1 MKPLHWEILR
11 HQGQCWGLPLPPEG
25 WSVEP
30 NPEALWH
37 FAGAVAF
44 LLEGDSAL
52 VHESARRFASEVG
65 WVRQQVND
73 TKGQPLPETAV
84 AITFRAVRLLG
95 KTDAAGWIEYPLRV
109 GGHAPLIK
117 VSGHGAVWPGPVVVE
132 PDRGPVHPLAPLEP
146 FGMLM
151 GKALPNTSL
160 KLSAQH
166 FGEQRIV
173 TDEEGNFSRERLPGV
188 WMAWYYEPAT
198 GWWGGSAEVL
208 PGQTATLT
216 FQRYANPGD
225 PGFWTEERLPR
236 RQVTLRG
243 QVLSAEGRPASGV
256 EVRGKLGRGDLSAM
270 F

>member
-1 MKPLHWEILR
+1 
-11 HQGQCWGLPLPPEG
+11 
-25 WSVEP
+25 
-30 NPEALWH
+30 
-37 FAGAVAF
+37 
-44 LLEGDSAL
+44 
-52 VHESARRFASEVG
+52 
-65 WVRQQVND
+65 
-73 TKGQPLPETAV
+73 
-84 AITFRAVRLLG
+84 
-95 KTDAAGWIEYPLRV
+95 
-109 GGHAPLIK
+109 
-117 VSGHGAVWPGPVVVE
+117 
-132 PDRGPVHPLAPLEP
+132 
-146 FGMLM
+146 MLM

-173 TDEEGNFSRERLPGV
+173 TDEEGNFSCERLPGV